1 MAQWTARKKRTNE
14 QCKAPAIHGTTKCR
28 VHGGMSLRGVAAKN
42 YKTGKHS
49 RWDKILPAK
58 LTESFNAHVN
68 DPQLRSLRNE
78 IAINKARQDELLS
91 ELGEHV
97 TGGTWANLVRLRAD
111 FYRAQADKDIAALT
125 EATTEI
131 MRLIDSGSGMADK
144 WRELMGVQ
152 EHIRK
157 LTETEWKSIQAAGRV
172 LTMEQAVQLFAAMRA
187 SIIKSVPDPRHQQAA
202 IDAMRELVN
211 ASGVLGNG
219 DGDSD

>member
-1 MAQWTARKKRTNE
+1 MR
-14 QCKAPAIHGTTKCR
+14 CKAKAKSTGKQCNRFAVTGREVCQ
-28 VHGGMSLRGVAAKN
+28 VHGGKTPRGLASPH
-42 YKTGKHS
+42 YKHGKTS